1 MPRRRHSEL
10 DRYLLD
16 GERVVTAVH
25 QHWAK
30 VAEPVASAVAAT
42 IAAFWVDINVP
53 VTAGFIANAAW
64 LGWMVVL
71 ARTVYRL
78 LEWRHDWFVATDKR
92 LLKFYGFITRKVS
105 MMPLAKVTDMSY
117 GRSIPGRL
125 MGYGTFILES
135 AGQDQALREIHFVP
149 EPDRTYRAICAEI
162 FGIDGDEDELEGGEP
177 AADRYDD
184 GYDEGYGD
192 DDTGNGRGPRR
203 GGPGGSG
210 PGTPAG
216 PSPTSPRSAV
226 DDHWDDG
233 TWESPVAERIRPAA
247 PHSASRDGW
256 ERPGSGRRARGAA
269 RGRRTEGRT
278 DVATPPSGIRI
289 RHSGGDEEAL
299 YRSPDLVRADDQA
312 DTGEIPLYPPTDW
325 K

>member
-1 MPRRRHSEL
+1 MARRRHSEL

-42 IAAFWVDINVP
+42 VAAFWVDINVP

-71 ARTVYRL
+71 ARTVYRV

-125 MGYGTFILES
+125 LGYGTFILES
-135 AGQDQALREIHFVP
+135 AGQEQALREIHFVP

-162 FGIDGDEDELEGGEP
+162 FGIDGDEDGLEGELDP
-177 AADRYDD
+177 DRLDPDAGNGNGHDD
-184 GYDEGYGD
+184 GYGD
-192 DDTGNGRGPRR
+192 GHDGFGDGP
-203 GGPGGSG
+203 GSG
-210 PGTPAG
+210 PGPRGGRPGGSRPSRPA
-216 PSPTSPRSAV
+216 SPVT
-226 DDHWDDG
+226 DHWDDG
-233 TWESPVAERIRPAA
+233 TWETPVAERIR
-247 PHSASRDGW
+247 
-256 ERPGSGRRARGAA
+256 
-269 RGRRTEGRT
+269 
-278 DVATPPSGIRI
+278 I
-289 RHSGGDEEAL
+289 RHLGGEEEAV
-299 YRSPDLVRADDQA
+299 YRSPDLVRSAHDA
-312 DTGEIPLYPPTDW
+312 DTGEIPLFPPADW